1 MHTGIL
7 PPSRIQ
13 QGAAIKA
20 MCVAGVINKTGNI
33 SGYVL
38 NICIALPCL
47 SLLSLSSINFR
58 SKSRHKLRHVSI
70 ESLLAIASKG
80 KVTFESAMVKGIAS
94 TEIQAINPTMVAAVR
109 CLPGQFLSKSGAE
122 LLHFSRRGRLLGPL
136 TNYTTCSVPIGSS
149 KEPLASQWPQVDT
162 RSTAISPVA

>member
-38 NICIALPCL
+38 NICITLPCL
-47 SLLSLSSINFR
+47 SLLSLS
-58 SKSRHKLRHVSI
+58 
-70 ESLLAIASKG
+70 
-80 KVTFESAMVKGIAS
+80 
-94 TEIQAINPTMVAAVR
+94 
-109 CLPGQFLSKSGAE
+109 
-122 LLHFSRRGRLLGPL
+122 
-136 TNYTTCSVPIGSS
+136 PI
-149 KEPLASQWPQVDT
+149 
-162 RSTAISPVA
+162 IF